1 MHQLG
6 SVSEKLLSRVFLQ
19 ALIDIVGLW
28 GSIAASIA
36 VFYPV
41 NRTAAL
47 LLLPHLG
54 WVSFATILNFDIW
67 RLNRETTKKSA

>member
-1 MHQLG
+1 MSTHL
-6 SVSEKLLSRVFLQ
+6 LQ
-19 ALIDIVGLW
+19 ALINILALW

-41 NRTAAL
+41 NHTAAL

-54 WVSFATILNFDIW
+54 WVSFATLLNFDIW
-67 RLNRETTKKSA
+67 RLNRRGANAKKYY

>member
-1 MHQLG
+1 MTFTLYT
-6 SVSEKLLSRVFLQ
+6 VLVLQ
-19 ALIDIVGLW
+19 ALIDIVALW
-28 GSIAASIA
+28 GSIAASIV

-54 WVSFATILNFDIW
+54 WVSFATLLNFSIW
-67 RLNRETTKKSA
+67 RLNRSKKDA